1 MHLERENWC
10 VSSLA
15 GDESQPLVFNKR
27 FRDAEISELEIDQGL
42 NVTSLVGL
50 VIHPSSLARTT
61 S

>member
-42 NVTSLVGL
+42 NLN
-50 VIHPSSLARTT
+50 
-61 S
+61 